1 MLKVD
6 CTYEHTGKKV
16 HHVGAEMNFVP
27 PQMGPSLRLAMGRD
41 PGEQE
46 NIEMKPFVGPAGKF
60 FDSLLRKAGVDR
72 GQLTVLNT
80 LQCRPPNNIHPQDG
94 KARFYISEVEAD
106 KAVAQCWK
114 NHVQPVLE
122 SRPWTRIDALGGEAL
137 VLLSGKKGGIHKWR
151 GSPLALK
158 GEIKERIIPTL
169 HPSYIMQYGQGY
181 IPVVISDLKKGT
193 NVPPEFYNLRPTLDD
208 LAAFRSSTLCF
219 DIETNI
225 FTRQITMVGICDR
238 PYHVMVVPFRGA
250 YIAELRRIF
259 ASATNVIGHN
269 IISFDLPEL
278 KIAGIEVNQECQI
291 WDTILMQHLIQ
302 PDCPHD
308 LEFVSSVFTQKPA
321 WKHLEGEN
329 KELYCARDVDVTYQ
343 IWQQVL
349 PVLKQQNLLDLYK
362 YTQIPLAKICALIE
376 RGPGIRTSGK
386 AATKARLD
394 LLKEIGEKELL
405 LPDELKPYD
414 KPVRVRQLAP
424 PGTVGKSGKPVKYTH
439 IPDVERVV
447 PWRSP
452 DSIKK
457 YLYQTLGLP
466 EQFNPKTKKV
476 TSDKTALEKL
486 YNRTKNPSIQA
497 LRKLGSLDELASSF
511 LKGLKDEDG
520 NEIPVKD
527 GKISPHLSPYGT
539 SQGRLSSSGPNMQN
553 QPPQARCIYVP
564 SDPEWCFVEADF
576 SQGENR
582 LTAWYADDRERLV
595 RLSAPGFSEHK
606 LNAQIFF
613 DIPYDQVVKDNSP
626 DAPYGRAKKLT
637 HGINFGE
644 GYRKIALS
652 LDLPEK
658 DVRDWLYK
666 WRVVNVPT
674 VRWQERTSKQAE
686 VEGVLTNV
694 FGRKRWFWSN
704 RLYGESLSML
714 PQSTLADICFRAM
727 IGLMY
732 ERIGWSAELAL
743 KVSSVL
749 APLPYP
755 ARLLLQVHDSLLV
768 ECPRAQVP
776 DVVKCLRAVME
787 QGWTQ
792 MGGFNVPVEFSVGD
806 PGASWGEL
814 KSYKLEEYEA

>member
-1 MLKVD
+1 MLNVD
-6 CTYEHTGKKV
+6 CTYEKENRKI
-16 HHVGAEMNFVP
+16 HHIGAEMNFVP
-27 PQMGPSLRLAMGRD
+27 PQLGPSLRLTIGRD

-46 NIEMKPFVGPAGKF
+46 NIECRPFVGPAGKF
-60 FDSLLRKAGVDR
+60 LDVLYRKAGIDR

-94 KARFYISEVEAD
+94 KARYYISEAD
-106 KAVAQCWK
+106 AEKVVSQCWR

-137 VLLSGKKGGIHKWR
+137 KQLTGKKEGIFKWR
-151 GSPLALK
+151 GSPLPVK
-158 GEIKERIIPTL
+158 GEQKERVVPTL

-181 IPVVISDLKKGT
+181 IPVVVSDLKKGT
-193 NVPPEFYNLRPTLDD
+193 NVPPEHYNLRPTLDE
-208 LAAFRSSTLCF
+208 LAAFRSTAVCF

-238 PYHVMVVPFRGA
+238 AFHVMVVPFRGA
-250 YIAELRRIF
+250 YIDELRRIF
-259 ASATNVIGHN
+259 ANATQVIGHN

-278 KIAGIEVNQECQI
+278 KSAKIEINQECQI

-321 WKHLEGEN
+321 WKHLENEN

-362 YTQIPLAKICALIE
+362 YTQVPLAKICALIE
-376 RGPGIRTSGK
+376 RGPGIRTSGA
-386 AATKARLD
+386 AATKARQD
-394 LLKEIGEKELL
+394 LLKEIAEWEIKLPQELT
-405 LPDELKPYD
+405 PYD
-414 KPVRVRQLAP
+414 KPIRVRQLAP
-424 PGTVGKSGKPVKYTH
+424 AGTIGKSGKPIKYIH
-439 IPDVERVV
+439 VPDVERVV

-452 DSIKK
+452 DAVKK
-457 YLYQTLGLP
+457 YLYETLGLP
-466 EQFNPKTKKV
+466 EQLHSKTKKV
-476 TSDKTALEKL
+476 TSDKTALERL
-486 YNRTKNPSIQA
+486 YNRTKNPCIQA
-497 LRKLGSLDELASSF
+497 LRQLGSLDELASSF
-511 LKGLKDEDG
+511 LKGLKDENG
-520 NEIPVKD
+520 NEIPVRD
-527 GKISPHLSPYGT
+527 GKINPHLSPYGT

-553 QPPQARCIYVP
+553 QPPRARFIYVP
-564 SDPEWCFVEADF
+564 SDPEWCLVEADF

-582 LTAWYADDRERLV
+582 LTAWYANDRERLQ
-595 RLSAPGFSEHK
+595 RLSIPGFSEHK

-613 DIPYDQVVKDNSP
+613 DVPYDEVVKDNSP

-637 HGINFGE
+637 HGINYGE
-644 GYRKIALS
+644 GPRKIAQN

-666 WRVVNVPT
+666 WRLANQPT
-674 VRWQERTSKQAE
+674 VQWMERVSKQAE
-686 VEGVLTNV
+686 HEGVLTNV
-694 FGRKRWFWSN
+694 FGRKRWFWTN

-727 IGLMY
+727 VGLMY
-732 ERIGWSAELAL
+732 ERINWPAELAL

-749 APLPYP
+749 APLPCP
-755 ARLLLQVHDSLLV
+755 ARLLLQVHDSLLI
-768 ECPRAQVP
+768 ECPKALVAE
-776 DVVKCLRAVME
+776 VVRCVKAVME
-787 QGWTQ
+787 QPWTQ
-792 MGGFNVPVEFSVGD
+792 MGGFYVPAEFSVGA
-806 PGASWGEL
+806 PGVSWGEL
-814 KSYKLEEYEA
+814 KSYKLEE